1 MAYSSRRANANTVL
15 IARQTDAY
23 TENTSSGDFAA
34 ISAEFEFQHEQDQE
48 DRQLAAGQ
56 YGASIAP
63 APGRRHGTWTLRG
76 YMEGF
81 KAAYNYTSDAANAS
95 GVPSPVIAL
104 LANTLGGGG
113 AAAVSSAAEF
123 LRCYHALALTY
134 RNGSVNAG
142 GSTTTTVNIGD
153 KDHYACGALLAFRT
167 DADETSSMLG
177 FAKTIVD
184 DVQDTVTVRSA
195 MGAAPANAD
204 DLAPSLTAYLSSAA
218 IVPMTIWRL
227 GDDAALKW
235 SYIGCIPNKL
245 TLEFSAGKTVA
256 WELSG
261 VCLDRKRYAT
271 GGGLSAP
278 TAYQKPKSFLG
289 NNGGRL
295 LLGGVAVCGLHSIKL
310 EINWDLVAI
319 ECPNAPEGV
328 SEYVRLLAAETP
340 IRLTAIIPVQT
351 SDTVT
356 AGEDQWET
364 AYEAGTSYAIEGT
377 SGILPG
383 QQFGMSLPAL
393 QIASPPKMV
402 DFNGLDAREVVFRPA
417 SYTGDT
423 AAGAGSTAA
432 MERLVALGWA

>member
-1 MAYSSRRANANTVL
+1 MAYSSRRANANSIL
-15 IARQTDAY
+15 IARQSDAY

-34 ISAEFEFQHEQDQE
+34 IAAEFEFAHDQDQE

-81 KAAYNYTSDAANAS
+81 KSAYDYTSDAANGS

-104 LANTLGGGG
+104 LANALGGGG

-123 LRCYHALALTY
+123 LRVYHGLALVY

-142 GSTTTTVNIGD
+142 GATTTVVPVGD
-153 KDHYACGALLAFRT
+153 KDHYACGAMVAWRT
-167 DADETSSMLG
+167 DASEASSMLG

-204 DLAPSLTAYLSSAA
+204 DLAPSLTAYLSSAS

-235 SYIGCIPNKL
+235 AYIGCIPNKL
-245 TLEFSAGKTVA
+245 TIEMGAGKTIA

-261 VCLDRKRYAT
+261 VCLDRKRYST
-271 GGGLSAP
+271 GGGLAAV

-295 LLGGVAVCGLHSIKL
+295 LLGGVAVCGLHNIKI
-310 EINWDLVAI
+310 EVNWDLIPI

-328 SEYVRLLAAETP
+328 SEYVRLLASENP
-340 IRLTAIIPVQT
+340 ITLTAIVPIQT
-351 SDTVT
+351 SDTV
-356 AGEDQWET
+356 ASGEDQWET
-364 AYEAGTSYAIEGT
+364 AYEAGTTYQIEGT
-377 SGILPG
+377 SGVLPG
-383 QQFGMSLPAL
+383 QQFGMSLPSL
-393 QIASPPKMV
+393 QLAAPPKMV
-402 DFNGLDAREVVFRPA
+402 DFNGLDAREIVLRPA
-417 SYTGDT
+417 AYTGDT

-432 MERLVALGWA
+432 MERLLALGWA